1 MIYFLR
7 GFVLKLFYPSLM
19 LFSSFLKNKKER
31 FQLFIIELNNRL
43 VRIEWSRSRLYDR
56 KIRVLLL
63 LPHCLQTN
71 SCDVRI
77 TNNIYNCKRCGK
89 CIISN
94 IIEVAENREL
104 RLFVATG
111 GTIARRIVGDIRPD
125 AIVAVACERD
135 LSSGIVDTYPIPVI
149 GVTNERPFGPCI
161 NTTIDKRKIIEAIEF
176 FDGKSLR

>member
-1 MIYFLR
+1 MLFLR
-7 GFVLKLFYPSLM
+7 GVVLKLLYPSLM
-19 LFSSFLKNKKER
+19 LFGSFLKNKKER
-31 FQLFIIELNNRL
+31 LQLFIIELNNKL
-43 VRIEWSRSRLYDR
+43 VKIQWSRNGIYKS
-56 KIRVLLL
+56 KIRILLL

-71 SCDVRI
+71 LCDVRI

-94 IIEVAENREL
+94 IIEFAESQEL
-104 RLFVATG
+104 NLFVATG

-149 GVTNERPFGPCI
+149 GIINERPYGPCI
-161 NTTIDKRKIIEAIEF
+161 NTTIDKKRIIAAIEF
-176 FDGKSLR
+176 FRGRGPH